1 MTVFLHQ
8 LALTSQWFH
17 SDAAVIIWCH
27 FKLQMKSLQLGTC
40 ILSNTYVAVS
50 IVSFQVAH
58 TNKNWGRIKWLNS
71 LHFTC
76 HDFSPS
82 YHHLLDSQSQLI
94 HTLLMYL
101 LGVSFLQSCCY
112 LCAAIL
118 YTTILRLRRSFQN
131 VSQYSRPDDSN
142 TSCVDWNYM
151 AYGLGTGSIN

>member
-101 LGVSFLQSCCY
+101 LGVSFCSPVAICVLQFCTLQFSGY
-112 LCAAIL
+112 DVPFRMSHSTPVLMIQTPL
-118 YTTILRLRRSFQN
+118 
-131 VSQYSRPDDSN
+131 V
-142 TSCVDWNYM
+142 
-151 AYGLGTGSIN
+151 